1 MNRRRRNSS
10 DFILHE
16 RMGLLLCYIEIKE
29 REITI
34 MIRTNVVTLS
44 VIPAIAY
51 REKLKDGGTSL
62 VVLRKG
68 ETQPGIAGISNKT
81 GEAIP
86 TKNTNT
92 KIYPEAA
99 FEEAMELTRGMG
111 FKKQGAV
118 KITDDMFKKKK
129 VRKEEEPPV
138 LDETAYQAIAAR
150 YIDKDG
156 KFSYDLINKDFIRF
170 AHSSSIVRRMIDEKE
185 PVAEIRN
192 YIVANKFRNIS
203 GNDDLTD
210 KQVEIIAAFFDEEN
224 PRSIFRDLDDYLKK
238 ELSAAKRQ

>member
-1 MNRRRRNSS
+1 
-10 DFILHE
+10 
-16 RMGLLLCYIEIKE
+16 
-29 REITI
+29 

-51 REKLKDGGTSL
+51 REKLKDGGTAL

-68 ETQPGIAGISNKT
+68 ESQPGIAGISNKT

-86 TKNTNT
+86 TTNTNT
-92 KIYPEAA
+92 KVYPEAA
-99 FEEAMELTRGMG
+99 FEEAMNLTRGMG

-118 KITDDMFKKKK
+118 KITDDMFKKQK

-138 LDETAYQAIAAR
+138 LDEAACQAISAM

-170 AHSSSIVRRMIDEKE
+170 AHSSSIVRRMIKEKE
-185 PVAEIRN
+185 PAAKIRK

-210 KQVEIIAAFFDEEN
+210 KQVDQIAALLDEQS
-224 PRSIFRDLDDYLKK
+224 PKSIFKDLDEYLRK
-238 ELSAAKRQ
+238 ELSEAKKQ